1 MCRGLVNRVIVIAG
15 DKVMKIFWV
24 FLLFL
29 LFGCASPPPPTWEHT
44 GKTDKEFKKDLEEC
58 RFLSTKSDSARMGG
72 LGVTDQSRLF
82 EQCMKMRGYHL
93 VKDEAKKSQP
103 NK

>member
-1 MCRGLVNRVIVIAG
+1 MCLGIVNRVIVLAG
-15 DKVMKIFWV
+15 DKVMKIFLI
-24 FLLFL
+24 FLLLL

-44 GKTDKEFKKDLEEC
+44 GKTDEEFKKDLEEC

-72 LGVTDQSRLF
+72 LGFTDQSRLF
-82 EQCMKMRGYHL
+82 EQCMKMRGYRL
-93 VKDEAKKSQP
+93 VKDEAKESQP